1 MMSKSI
7 SIATARRI
15 PMEKWW
21 PVKILT
27 ARESGF
33 IPAVSR
39 KRYCQTSGTVV
50 NAPNKKRRLG
60 TLSLEVF
67 S

>member
-1 MMSKSI
+1 
-7 SIATARRI
+7 
-15 PMEKWW
+15 MEKWW